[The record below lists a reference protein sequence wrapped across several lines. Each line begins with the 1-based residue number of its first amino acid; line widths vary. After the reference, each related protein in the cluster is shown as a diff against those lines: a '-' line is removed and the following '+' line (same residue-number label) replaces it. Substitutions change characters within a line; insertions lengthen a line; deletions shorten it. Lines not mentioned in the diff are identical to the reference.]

1 MVEDG
6 YFIYCSRSGYYY
18 HYSFRE
24 EIIQIEDMD
33 DDGLIEY
40 MIDIFDV
47 ILDKD
52 NEEVLR
58 KLEPKPSGIGRPTNH
73 EEFQKGV
80 YFAKRVYYN
89 FLSLFINQKVE
100 DGFASSLGFLTEY
113 EKGISYHDEIPEYLL
128 NLYVQEP
135 TEEAPNVSVAAY
147 DFLVQY
153 SEDLILEGKTIPKI
167 LRKFA
172 ADVLADTRRD
182 EAEKKRP
189 RPKHPHERAGRK
201 RKFSIRDKGL
211 DIATLA
217 LVREGWTEVRN
228 EDKIPSNWPYSDSDW
243 ADSAVFG
250 VAVATGKTFAAVKGA
265 TNNYRRQRREANI
278 NN

>member
-6 YFIYCSRSGYYY
+6 DFIYYSRSGYDC
-18 HYSFRE
+18 SPDD

-58 KLEPKPSGIGRPTNH
+58 KLEPKPSGISRPTNH

-80 YFAKRVYYN
+80 YFAKRVYGN

-113 EKGISYHDEIPEYLL
+113 EKGISYHDEILEYLL

-135 TEEAPNVSVAAY
+135 TEEAPKGPVAAY
-147 DFLVQY
+147 DLLVQY
-153 SEDLILEGKTIPKI
+153 SEDLILEGKPIPKI

-201 RKFSIRDKGL
+201 RICSIRNKGL
-211 DIATLA
+211 DITILA
-217 LVREGWTEVRN
+217 LVREGWTEVGN
-228 EDKIPSNWPYSDSDW
+228 EANIPSYRPPYSDSDW
-243 ADSAVFG
+243 ANSAVFG
-250 VAVATGKTFAAVKGA
+250 VAVATDKRFFTVKSA
-265 TNNYRRQRREANI
+265 TTNYRRQREAI
-278 NN
+278 TK

>member
-1 MVEDG
+1 MKTVIS
-6 YFIYCSRSGYYY
+6 FIAHAQGKYY

-113 EKGISYHDEIPEYLL
+113 EKGISYHDEIPEYLI

-135 TEEAPNVSVAAY
+135 TEEAPNGPVAAY
-147 DFLVQY
+147 DLLVQY
-153 SEDLILEGKTIPKI
+153 SEDLILEGKQFQKYLGNSQPMCW
-167 LRKFA
+167 L
-172 ADVLADTRRD
+172 TRV
-182 EAEKKRP
+182 EMKQKRNDP
-189 RPKHPHERAGRK
+189 
-201 RKFSIRDKGL
+201 
-211 DIATLA
+211 
-217 LVREGWTEVRN
+217 VRN
-228 EDKIPSNWPYSDSDW
+228 IRTRERVGKENFL
-243 ADSAVFG
+243 FG
-250 VAVATGKTFAAVKGA
+250 TKVWTSRYWHWFGKVGQKSVTKTKFLRTGHTQIVIGL
-265 TNNYRRQRREANI
+265 I
-278 NN
+278 LLSLVSL